1 MAKLNRQDA
10 VCVEVEVEVLVGDD
24 LSLPFGVLTSLD
36 IVNVDIDAR
45 STATSSPN
53 TDTPDNSEMN
63 VVDFPVTPDGVEW
76 RCLKAAANA
85 AGSSDEQWR
94 SREHER

>member
-1 MAKLNRQDA
+1 M
-10 VCVEVEVEVLVGDD
+10 EVKVEVLGMIPSVSSGI
-24 LSLPFGVLTSLD
+24 LTSLD
-36 IVNVDIDAR
+36 IVDVEIDAR
-45 STATSSPN
+45 STATYSRC
-53 TDTPDNSEMN
+53 TDIPPDNSEMN
-63 VVDFPVTPDGVEW
+63 VLDFPVTPDGVEW